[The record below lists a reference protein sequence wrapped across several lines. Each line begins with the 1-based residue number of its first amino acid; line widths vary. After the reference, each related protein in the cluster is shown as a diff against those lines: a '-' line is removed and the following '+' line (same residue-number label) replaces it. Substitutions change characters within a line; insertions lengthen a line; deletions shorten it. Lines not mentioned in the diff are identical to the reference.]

1 MQAEPPVGRDGTA
14 VGSVRGDVLLDAQG
28 VKFAYGDLV
37 AVWDVS
43 LQAYGGA
50 ITVIVGR
57 NGAGKTTL
65 MFGLAGVLNTVSGTV
80 RLGDRDL
87 TKSPP
92 WERADAGLI
101 LVPEGKRVFRELTVE
116 DNLAVGLP
124 RRLRGSERGARL
136 DEAYEMFPILRER
149 RSKVAGSLSGGQQQ
163 MLTIASALA
172 MRPRV
177 LLVDEPSSGLAPAAV
192 ERVFEALDEIR
203 RSGIGV
209 VLVEQMIDDVV
220 TGIAD
225 EVVVIEQG
233 RVAMRDDPSK
243 ISLADLERRLYVA

>member
-1 MQAEPPVGRDGTA
+1 MQAEQQPGQDVDTAGLGRGET
-14 VGSVRGDVLLDAQG
+14 LLDAQS
-28 VKFAYGDLV
+28 VRFAYGDLV

-43 LQAYGGA
+43 VQAYAGA
-50 ITVIVGR
+50 VTVIVGR

-65 MFGLAGVLNTVSGTV
+65 MFGLAGILNTVSGTI

-87 TKSPP
+87 TKLPP

-116 DNLAVGLP
+116 DNIAVGLP
-124 RRLRGSERGARL
+124 RRLRGSERSERF

-149 RSKVAGSLSGGQQQ
+149 RTKVAGSLSGGQQQ

-203 RSGIGV
+203 KSGIGV
-209 VLVEQMIDDVV
+209 LLVEQMVDDVV

-233 RVAMRDDPSK
+233 RVAMRDVPSK